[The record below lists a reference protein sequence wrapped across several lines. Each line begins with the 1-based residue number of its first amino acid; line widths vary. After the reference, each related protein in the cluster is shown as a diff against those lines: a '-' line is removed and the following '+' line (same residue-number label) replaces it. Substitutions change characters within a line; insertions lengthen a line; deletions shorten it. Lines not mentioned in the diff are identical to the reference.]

1 MTTPDDTAALDDA
14 ALDEVLVASGLLR
27 TDAKPRPAAPLPA
40 SNEFVAHEPA
50 SARLAKHAHPEP
62 KLAVRVDNLWIRYG
76 KFVAVKGISLAIPH
90 GEVFGFI
97 GPNGAGKSSTIRVLA
112 TLQAQYDGRVLIDGL
127 DVRSDCDAVREKIGY
142 VPDFFGVYEDLTVR
156 EYLHF
161 FAAAYR
167 LPWAKRPG
175 TVDDVLQLTDLT
187 HKIDFPVDS
196 LSRGMKQRLSLARVL
211 LHDPAVLLLDE
222 PASGLDP
229 RARIEMRELL
239 KALKEMG
246 KTIVISSHI
255 LHELAQLCTQIG
267 IIEAGRIVAQGSV
280 AEIYRHLGLL
290 RIVHVQLANR
300 PEELLEKVR
309 GLPGVTRVDEAA
321 DRWSIRCEED
331 ALAVE
336 DLHAFL
342 VEHGARLRM
351 FQPEV
356 MDMETAFMKLTEGQ
370 TQ

>member
-1 MTTPDDTAALDDA
+1 M
-14 ALDEVLVASGLLR
+14 
-27 TDAKPRPAAPLPA
+27 
-40 SNEFVAHEPA
+40 
-50 SARLAKHAHPEP
+50 LAVDIQNLSIHYG
-62 KLAVRVDNLWIRYG
+62 KLA
-76 KFVAVKGISLAIPH
+76 AVKGITIQIPP

-112 TLQAQYDGRVLIDGL
+112 TLQPNYRGL
-127 DVRSDCDAVREKIGY
+127 ARIMELNVRSRPDLVREQIGY
-142 VPDFFGVYEDLTVR
+142 VPDFFGVYEDLTAR

-167 LPWAKRPG
+167 LPISKRKAV
-175 TVDDVLQLTDLT
+175 VDDVLQLTDLT
-187 HKIDFPVDS
+187 GKIDSQVDS

-246 KTIVISSHI
+246 KTIIISSHI

-267 IIEAGRIVAQGSV
+267 IIEAGRMVAQGSV
-280 AEIYRHLGLL
+280 AEIYQRLGVLK
-290 RIVHVQLANR
+290 IVHVQVAEQT
-300 PEELLEKVR
+300 PELIAEIRKM
-309 GLPGVTRVDEAA
+309 PGVTQVDDQV
-321 DRWSIRCEED
+321 DRISIRFEEGS
-331 ALAVE
+331 LEVE
-336 DLHAFL
+336 DLHDFIH
-342 VEHGARLRM
+342 ERGARIRM

-370 TQ
+370 TA